1 MQLFSDFNQ
10 WYAGG
15 KLCLRGDSVKRKV
28 RINQN
33 RVGLVVF
40 GIFLIGL
47 LVLKNTLLVDFTINY
62 PAVII

>member
-1 MQLFSDFNQ
+1 M
-10 WYAGG
+10 
-15 KLCLRGDSVKRKV
+15 RKV

-33 RVGLVVF
+33 RVGLVVVF

-47 LVLKNTLLVDFTINY
+47 LVLKNALFVDFTINY

>member
-1 MQLFSDFNQ
+1 M
-10 WYAGG
+10 
-15 KLCLRGDSVKRKV
+15 RKV

-40 GIFLIGL
+40 GIFLIVL
-47 LVLKNTLLVDFTINY
+47 LILKSTLFVDFTINY

>member
-1 MQLFSDFNQ
+1 M
-10 WYAGG
+10 
-15 KLCLRGDSVKRKV
+15 RKV

-47 LVLKNTLLVDFTINY
+47 LILKNTLFVDFTINY